1 MRAYRRS
8 SRSVRPPVGHDAG
21 NLALGRQHLG
31 GTGSQTFWPSSR
43 ESSVAPAGGIG
54 QFPGGPAEDP
64 MPSELLEAQLLQL
77 PLDERAHLARLL
89 IESLDEQPALDPEW
103 LAEAS
108 RRATELREGR
118 IAAVP
123 AQEAFDAAR
132 RNLAG

>member
-1 MRAYRRS
+1 
-8 SRSVRPPVGHDAG
+8 
-21 NLALGRQHLG
+21 
-31 GTGSQTFWPSSR
+31 
-43 ESSVAPAGGIG
+43 
-54 QFPGGPAEDP
+54 